1 MSTPISDA
9 NTPAETAASTGP
21 APAAAPKPR
30 SRLGRLGRRADAANG
45 PRATFGQLLPYLLEH
60 KKVLSVVVLLSI
72 LGALASLAQ
81 PLLVSQVITVV
92 QQNQPLGALVW
103 GLVALVVVSGLIS
116 GYQHYL
122 LQRTGEGVVLSSRRK
137 LIGRMLRLPI
147 SEFDTRRTGDLVSRV
162 GSDTTLLRAVLTQG
176 LVEAIGGSLTF
187 LGALIAMLVIDPVLL
202 GLTVLVIAASVV
214 TVTLLS
220 QRIRVASR
228 MAQEKVGALAASV
241 ERAISSIR
249 TVRASN
255 ATDREIAAVDA
266 DATGAYQMGL
276 QVAKISALVVPI
288 AGIAMQ
294 VSFLVVLGVGGFRVA
309 SGQIT
314 VANLIAFILFLFL
327 MILPLGQA
335 FGAITS
341 VNSALGALG
350 RIQEIIDLPAED
362 QFDRDLFPLAITVG
376 AANESV
382 RPDAP
387 AISFENVFFGYAT
400 QASTADAAAP
410 VAAAGDG
417 GPGAGPGTGSG
428 TGDSGGSPAGPPA
441 DVMPNALVTALVAP
455 GVIEAMLA
463 EPDLVDADLAAA
475 DRAAAD
481 RAAVDLA
488 HAEQAAAHLAAAEHA
503 AATMAAARPA
513 AALAA
518 ESAAAANA
526 SARAAATAAASAEAA
541 AEASAAMTAAVYA
554 AATGTVSIAA
564 VAAATAFAAPDQ
576 ASDAEVPGLSAAD
589 DSATDAPG
597 TATAPDA
604 PVSPDAP
611 DTPASA
617 ASATSVD
624 SPASPAAGPDDGPH
638 TAPAFGSV
646 DDTGAPNVDAG
657 PAADPSEPRPVLRG
671 VSFSAPRGLRTALV
685 GPSGAGKSTILALI
699 ERFYDPNAGVVRLG
713 GLDIRTLD
721 RTALR
726 SQIGYVEQ
734 DAPVLAGSLRDNLV
748 LSAPDATDEECIAVL
763 HAVNLGEV
771 LERDPAGLGAAV
783 GESGVMLS
791 GGERQRLAIARALLA
806 APPILLLDESTSSLD
821 GVNEQLMRAAIDAVA
836 VDRTLIVIAHR
847 LSTVVDSDQ
856 IVVLDHG
863 QVIGTGTHS
872 ELVVST
878 PLYRELAKHQLLV

>member
-1 MSTPISDA
+1 M
-9 NTPAETAASTGP
+9 
-21 APAAAPKPR
+21 
-30 SRLGRLGRRADAANG
+30 GRRADTEG
-45 PRATFGQLLPYLLEH
+45 PRATFSQLVPYLLEH
-60 KKVLSVVVLLSI
+60 KKVLSFVIVLSI

-81 PLLVSQVITVV
+81 PLLVSQVITIV
-92 QQNQPLGALVW
+92 QEDNPLGGLVW
-103 GLVALVVVSGLIS
+103 ALVALVVISALIS

-187 LGALIAMLVIDPVLL
+187 VGALIAMLVIDPVLL
-202 GLTVLVIAASVV
+202 GLTVLVIAVSVV

-220 QRIRVASR
+220 QRIRAASLA
-228 MAQEKVGALAASV
+228 AQAKVGDLSASV
-241 ERAISSIR
+241 ERAISAVR

-255 ATDREIAAVDA
+255 ATDREIAAVEE
-266 DATGAYQMGL
+266 DATGAWRMGI

-309 SGQIT
+309 SGTIT
-314 VANLIAFILFLFL
+314 IANLIAFILFLFL
-327 MILPLGQA
+327 MIVPLGQA

-350 RIQEIIDLPAED
+350 RIQEIIDLPTED
-362 QFDRDLFPLAITVG
+362 QFDRAIAPLAITVG

-387 AISFENVFFGYAT
+387 AISFENVQFGYLV
-400 QASTADAAAP
+400 AP
-410 VAAAGDG
+410 VATDAAGTESDAG
-417 GPGAGPGTGSG
+417 DAAGAGR
-428 TGDSGGSPAGPPA
+428 
-441 DVMPNALVTALVAP
+441 TAHTASDAELVAAETAM
-455 GVIEAMLA
+455 IETAVAAPFVLETAIVVPAVMEAVLA
-463 EPDLVDADLAAA
+463 EPDLVEADLAA
-475 DRAAAD
+475 DRAA
-481 RAAVDLA
+481 
-488 HAEQAAAHLAAAEHA
+488 EQATE
-503 AATMAAARPA
+503 R
-513 AALAA
+513 
-518 ESAAAANA
+518 
-526 SARAAATAAASAEAA
+526 
-541 AEASAAMTAAVYA
+541 
-554 AATGTVSIAA
+554 
-564 VAAATAFAAPDQ
+564 
-576 ASDAEVPGLSAAD
+576 SDAD
-589 DSATDAPG
+589 
-597 TATAPDA
+597 
-604 PVSPDAP
+604 
-611 DTPASA
+611 
-617 ASATSVD
+617 
-624 SPASPAAGPDDGPH
+624 AAG
-638 TAPAFGSV
+638 
-646 DDTGAPNVDAG
+646 
-657 PAADPSEPRPVLRG
+657 EPRPVLRG
-671 VSFSAPRGLRTALV
+671 VSFEAPRGKRTALV

-699 ERFYDPNAGVVRLG
+699 ERFYDPTGGVVRLG

-734 DAPVLAGSLRDNLV
+734 DAPVLAGSLRDNLT
-748 LSAPDATDEECIAVL
+748 LSTPDATDEECIAVL
-763 HAVNLGEV
+763 HAVNLSEV

-821 GVNEQLMRAAIDAVA
+821 GVNEQKMRAAIDAVA

-872 ELVVST
+872 ELVAST